1 MKITL
6 ELCPKRKLGKVY
18 FRGIL
23 AYVKHEAL
31 SPEKIRLESVQNI
44 YWTYIKVLEEDKTE
58 R

>member
-23 AYVKHEAL
+23 AYVKHEVL
-31 SPEKIRLESVQNI
+31 NTEKIRKCLEHILDI
-44 YWTYIKVLEEDKTE
+44 Y
-58 R
+58 

>member
-23 AYVKHEAL
+23 AYVKHEVL
-31 SPEKIRLESVQNI
+31 NTEKLESVQNI

>member
-31 SPEKIRLESVQNI
+31 SPEKIRLESV
-44 YWTYIKVLEEDKTE
+44 
-58 R
+58 

>member
-23 AYVKHEAL
+23 AYVKHEVL
-31 SPEKIRLESVQNI
+31 NTEKLESV
-44 YWTYIKVLEEDKTE
+44 
-58 R
+58 